1 LKSLN
6 EKHAEMTREL
16 VLEAV
21 IELIKDHEVDSLS
34 LKKIAEHAGMSERTL
49 YRHFSNRDLLME
61 ALAVK
66 LHQQLD
72 LPSTPPRAD
81 ELPDMAGTL
90 YRKLDAKPHIVL
102 AILHSELYG
111 QILNSKA
118 KDRWDAVKQLLAERY
133 PETPEKLRDMTAAN
147 IRYYLNATTWHYYRY
162 KFQLDLDTC
171 IQCAQ
176 LAIEQALKGL
186 SEIAK

>member
-1 LKSLN
+1 
-6 EKHAEMTREL
+6 
-16 VLEAV
+16 VLDAAV
-21 IELIKDHEVDSLS
+21 ELIQDQGVDSIS

-49 YRHFSNRDLLME
+49 YRHFATRDVLME

-72 LPSTPPRAD
+72 LPPTPSRAD
-81 ELPDMAGTL
+81 ELPAMADTL
-90 YRKLDAKPHIVL
+90 YRKLEAKPHIVL

-118 KDRWDAVKQLLAERY
+118 RDRWNAIKQLLTERY
-133 PETPEKLRDMTAAN
+133 PDAPENLREMTAAN

-162 KFQLDLDTC
+162 KFDFDLETS
-171 IQCAQ
+171 IQCAE
-176 LAIEQALKGL
+176 LAIEQALQGL
-186 SEIAK
+186 STE